1 MNRFNTSSKAVV
13 LGGGSAGWLTALFLK
28 RNWPTL
34 DITVVED
41 PDRPPIIAGESG
53 TSTFIG
59 LLKHLKIDADNFVR
73 RVNAT
78 PKMAGKFTDWAG
90 EGTEFIHA
98 LQTDYAPWLDGWT
111 DYDSVPVNQLDMG
124 RITSMMRQERA
135 KDVYLKTIIGND
147 IPLSKAFYAN
157 YFVESNKVPFGP
169 GDKTELPIGCMW
181 HFESRATA
189 AYFKEIGISRGIT
202 LVEGKYQEATQDA
215 AGNISSI
222 KLDGDRVLAA
232 NWFFDCSG
240 FARLLLEKVM
250 KEPLVDYTDYFPAR
264 AVVAWWDDP
273 CYCTTTNATAMKY
286 GWSWNIN
293 LRHRSG
299 NGYIYD
305 PDHISLDQAVD
316 EAEKRFNKKI
326 DPIAN
331 FQFVPG
337 MMKNFWKKNVFAV
350 GLSSGFI
357 EPLEANGLAIIIE
370 TLYAIQDYW
379 NPNIKE
385 YEEFT
390 RQRANDRAF
399 FIADDIKDFL
409 ALHYRGPR
417 RDTEFWRS
425 HGNDKF
431 RVPPSLKEKLEEWQ
445 EYYALRT
452 GEPYPRAYSATAWIM
467 VMQGIKLF
475 DYDLIANSHKK
486 LLPIGQ
492 DVLNTNTQ
500 KYKALVDPF
509 WTVEEWIQRTA

>member
-1 MNRFNTSSKAVV
+1 MNRFNTNSKAVV

-34 DITVVED
+34 SVTVVED
-41 PDRPPIIAGESG
+41 PERPPIIAGESG

-59 LLKHLKIDADNFVR
+59 LLKHLKIDAEDFVR

-111 DYDSVPVNQLDMG
+111 DMDNVPINQLDMG
-124 RITSMMRQERA
+124 RITSIMRQERA

-147 IPLSKAFYAN
+147 IPLAKAFYAN
-157 YFVESNKVPFGP
+157 YFVEANKVPYGP
-169 GDKTELPIGCMW
+169 GDKTELPITCMW

-189 AYFKEIGISRGIT
+189 AYFKEIGISRGIE
-202 LVEGKYQEATQDA
+202 LVEGEYQEAAQDA

-222 KLDGDRVLAA
+222 TLDGERVLSAD
-232 NWFFDCSG
+232 WFFDCSG

-250 KEPLVDYTDYFPAR
+250 KEPIVDYTDYFPAR
-264 AVVAWWDDP
+264 AVVAWWDDT

-305 PDHISLDQAVD
+305 PDHITLDQAIG

-337 MMKNFWKKNVFAV
+337 MMKNFWKKNVFAI

-385 YEEFT
+385 YEAFT

-417 RDTEFWRS
+417 RDTEFWQS

-431 RVPPSLKEKLEEWQ
+431 RIPASLQEKLDEWRDF
-445 EYYALRT
+445 YNLRT
-452 GEPYPRAYSATAWIM
+452 PEPWPKAYSATAWIM

-475 DYDLIANSHKK
+475 DPDPIASSHRN
-486 LLPIGQ
+486 LLPIGL
-492 DVLNTNTQ
+492 DVLNTNAQ